1 MKSMTTQRSKV
12 TINRPKNIQ
21 KKGPGKLNY
30 LPCLL
35 NKYKQIKQNINLCK
49 IIISMQSNQYL
60 YELLDQIIQ
69 YMVIF
74 FIEICYMVALSIN
87 ICKTHRI
94 KSKINI
100 KDIIEITL

>member
-1 MKSMTTQRSKV
+1 
-12 TINRPKNIQ
+12 
-21 KKGPGKLNY
+21 
-30 LPCLL
+30 
-35 NKYKQIKQNINLCK
+35 
-49 IIISMQSNQYL
+49 MQSNQYL
-60 YELLDQIIQ
+60 YELLGQIIQ

-74 FIEICYMVALSIN
+74 FIEICYMVAFSIN